1 VNSEVKV
8 GILFFLGL
16 GLLLWFTFFTTQI
29 GAPKGA
35 YAVHFARV
43 TRLKEGDGVTYNGVR
58 IGVIT
63 EVVPDLDSKSGQPM
77 VKVSFTVNSD
87 RRKMVLIDDKSE
99 FRIVQGLLGGSTM
112 EIASRSGVPITPEAV
127 GQHLGQE
134 PAGVDEVLAEIKDVI
149 AENRQGLKEAIGS
162 VKDNLDRFGK
172 ASDQIEGLVKE
183 NRPEIA
189 KAITNFST
197 MSERI
202 GTLIDE
208 NREGV
213 KKAIGHF
220 DEAADQISQLV
231 AENRTSIKEAIDKL
245 PGTVGNV
252 SSAMKSFGDAI
263 EENRPNIKSALSD
276 IAKATPK
283 IEHVADNLDV
293 ITTQIASGQGSVGK
307 LIFEDTLHDKA
318 VQAVDSLN
326 QRLEEIKPV
335 TRGFSELKFYL
346 GAEGGEDTHSGVAT
360 YGAYLR
366 IEPAPWKFY
375 QGGVSYRTAPT
386 GRIALMDD
394 PNKLNVDFNLLIGW
408 RWFPDDQGQF
418 YRLTGAAG
426 LIDSLI
432 GAVAWWQLTPDLSIE
447 VMGRQKDNQRL
458 PLDRRYEGGSG
469 PMLRATVDY
478 RLWNRIYLRVGGDD
492 LADHP
497 GLWLGLRAELLDND
511 LRNITTVSALA
522 R

>member
-1 VNSEVKV
+1 VNSEVKI

-16 GLLLWFTFFTTQI
+16 GGLLFFTFFTTQI
-29 GAPKGA
+29 GTAKGA
-35 YAVHFARV
+35 YAVHFTRV
-43 TRLKEGDGVTYNGVR
+43 TRLKEGDAVTYNGVR
-58 IGVIT
+58 IGIIT
-63 EVVPDLDSKSGQPM
+63 EVAPVIDDKTKLPK
-77 VKVSFTVNSD
+77 VKVSFSVNSD
-87 RRKMVLIDDKSE
+87 RRKMVLIDEKSE
-99 FRIVQGLLGGSTM
+99 FRIIQGLLGGSTM
-112 EIASRSGVPITPEAV
+112 EIASRSGVPITPDAV
-127 GQHLGQE
+127 SQHTGQE
-134 PAGVDEVLAEIKDVI
+134 PAGVDEVLSELKEVI
-149 AENRQGLKEAIGS
+149 AENRQGLKDAIGS

-189 KAITNFST
+189 KAITNFSS

-202 GTLIDE
+202 GNLIEE

-220 DEAADQISQLV
+220 DEMSDQISQMV
-231 AENRTSIKEAIDKL
+231 VENRKSIKEAIDKL
-245 PGTVGNV
+245 PGTVDNV
-252 SSAMKSFGDAI
+252 SAAMKSFGDAV
-263 EENRPNIKSALSD
+263 EENRPNLKSALSD
-276 IAKATPK
+276 IAKATPR

-318 VQAVDSLN
+318 VEAVDSLN

-346 GAEGGEDTHSGVAT
+346 GVEGGDDVHSGVAT
-360 YGAYLR
+360 YGTYLR

-375 QGGVSYRTAPT
+375 QGGVSYRTAPK
-386 GRIALMDD
+386 GRVALMDD

-408 RWFPDDQGQF
+408 RWLPSDEGQF

-432 GAVAWWQLTPDLSIE
+432 GAVGWWQLTPDLSIE

-458 PLDRRYEGGSG
+458 PLDRRYESGSM
-469 PMLRATVDY
+469 MLRATVDY
-478 RLWNRIYLRVGGDD
+478 RLWNRIYLRAGGDD
-492 LADHP
+492 LLDHP
-497 GLWLGLRAELLDND
+497 GVWLGLRAELLDND

>member
-29 GAPKGA
+29 GATKGA

-63 EVVPDLDSKSGQPM
+63 EVAPVIDEKTGLPT
-77 VKVSFTVNSD
+77 VKVSFSVSSD
-87 RRKMVLIDDKSE
+87 RRKSVLIDEKSE

-112 EIASRSGVPITPEAV
+112 DIASRSGVPITPEAV
-127 GQHLGQE
+127 GQHTGQE
-134 PAGVDEVLAEIKDVI
+134 PTGIDDVLTAVKEVI
-149 AENRQGLKEAIGS
+149 AENRQGLKDAIGS

-183 NRPEIA
+183 NRPEIT
-189 KAITNFST
+189 KAIANFST

-202 GTLIDE
+202 GNLIEE
-208 NREGV
+208 NREGI

-220 DEAADQISQLV
+220 DEMSDQISQLV
-231 AENRTSIKEAIDKL
+231 AENRKSIKEAIDKL
-245 PGTVGNV
+245 PGTVDNV
-252 SSAMKSFGDAI
+252 SAAMKSFGDAV
-263 EENRPNIKSALSD
+263 EENRPSLKSALSD

-283 IEHVADNLDV
+283 IEHIADNLDL
-293 ITTQIASGQGSVGK
+293 ITTQIASGQGTVGK

-346 GAEGGEDTHSGVAT
+346 GVEGGEDVHSGVAT

-375 QGGVSYRTAPT
+375 QGGVSYRTAPYNRAT
-386 GRIALMDD
+386 LMDD
-394 PNKLNVDFNLLIGW
+394 PNNLNIDFDLLVGW
-408 RWFPDDQGQF
+408 RWFPDDEGQF
-418 YRLTGAAG
+418 YHLTGAAG
-426 LIDSLI
+426 LIDSQV
-432 GAVAWWQLTPDLSIE
+432 GAVAWWQFTPAFSLE
-447 VMGRQKDNQRL
+447 VMCREKDNQRL
-458 PLDRRYEGGSG
+458 PNDRRYEGGTG
-469 PMLRATVDY
+469 PMLRATLDY
-478 RLWNRIYLRVGGDD
+478 RLWNRIYLRAGGDD
-492 LADHP
+492 LGDHP
-497 GLWLGLRAELLDND
+497 GFWFGLRAELLDND
-511 LRNITTVSALA
+511 LRNITTVSALT

>member
-16 GLLLWFTFFTTQI
+16 GLLLWFTFFTTQF
-29 GAPKGA
+29 GAAKGA

-43 TRLKEGDGVTYNGVR
+43 TRLKEGDAVTYNGVR
-58 IGVIT
+58 IGIIT
-63 EVVPDLDSKSGQPM
+63 EVAPVIDEKTKLPE
-77 VKVSFTVNSD
+77 VKVSFSVNSD
-87 RRKMVLIDDKSE
+87 RRKMVLIDEKSE
-99 FRIVQGLLGGSTM
+99 FRIIQGLLGGSTM

-127 GQHLGQE
+127 GQHTGQE
-134 PAGVDEVLAEIKDVI
+134 PAGVDEVLSELQAVI
-149 AENRQGLKEAIGS
+149 AENRQGLKDAIGS

-202 GTLIDE
+202 GNLIEE
-208 NREGV
+208 NREEV
-213 KKAIGHF
+213 KKAIQHF
-220 DEAADQISQLV
+220 DEMGDQISQLV
-231 AENRTSIKEAIDKL
+231 AENRKSLKEAIDKL
-245 PGTVGNV
+245 PGTVDNV
-252 SSAMKSFGDAI
+252 SAAMKSFGDAV

-283 IEHVADNLDV
+283 VEHIADNLDL

-394 PNKLNVDFNLLIGW
+394 PNKLNVDFDLLIGW
-408 RWFPDDQGQF
+408 RWFPDDEGQF
-418 YRLTGAAG
+418 YRVTAAAG

-432 GAVAWWQLTPDLSIE
+432 GAVGWWQLTPNLSIE

-478 RLWNRIYLRVGGDD
+478 RLWNRIFIRAGGDD
-492 LADHP
+492 LCDHP